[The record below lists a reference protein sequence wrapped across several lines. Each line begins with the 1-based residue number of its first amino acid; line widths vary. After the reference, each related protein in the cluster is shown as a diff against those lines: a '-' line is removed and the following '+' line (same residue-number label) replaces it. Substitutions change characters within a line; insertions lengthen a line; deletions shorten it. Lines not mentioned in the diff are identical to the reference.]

1 MHTIESWV
9 NPFKSRNETEPV
21 VNIASA
27 VKATDSI
34 TDYLRTAEKK
44 GNAAFVSFVE
54 KRLKSNEIDNLYT
67 PLPKS
72 NLQTFG
78 NLVKPRKVKS
88 TVTAVVVKADRDW
101 FARMVVI
108 AHHRQMNMQ
117 EVLTYP
123 LGPLPWSLAT
133 ADGAPT
139 TTAKSALL
147 HILEG

>member
-9 NPFKSRNETEPV
+9 NPFKSRNATAPL

-34 TDYLRTAEKK
+34 TDDLRTAEKK

-54 KRLKSNEIDNLYT
+54 KRLKSNEIDYLYA
-67 PLPKS
+67 PLSKS

-78 NLVKPRKVKS
+78 NLVNAMTVKS
-88 TVTAVVVKADRDW
+88 TATAVVVKANRGW
-101 FARMVVI
+101 FGRMVVI

-123 LGPLPWSLAT
+123 LVYHCHGL
-133 ADGAPT
+133 
-139 TTAKSALL
+139 
-147 HILEG
+147 